1 MVSDVEC
8 LLLSTV
14 ILGTDTPTKGSL
26 ELSPKLCHL
35 LVHPL
40 NLPVSNPPPPRPL
53 TVLSY
58 MEETLNSSLS
68 MNSSQQAQPGIPT
81 TCVTILNNANSKQVE
96 KPVLTSNPC
105 KSQPHC
111 YCSVAGK
118 WRDFFLTL
126 NLLFFLSHSFQ
137 GATDWAQANILVIS
151 DSFSFPLT
159 SSALCPQFSACV
171 QIYSSRLTPEE

>member
-1 MVSDVEC
+1 MCCDNCSLRPFIFFLGASEEIWLWSASSSGPKVVSDVEC

-118 WRDFFLTL
+118 WRDFF
-126 NLLFFLSHSFQ
+126 
-137 GATDWAQANILVIS
+137 
-151 DSFSFPLT
+151 
-159 SSALCPQFSACV
+159 
-171 QIYSSRLTPEE
+171 